1 MKIVLFLIAVVVLL
15 WLLKGGSS
23 RRPPQASRA
32 SRGAD
37 HGPAQAMLACAYCG
51 VHMPRDEVLP
61 GRGGVFC
68 SEAHRAAFE
77 TGPAK
82 GS

>member
-15 WLLKGGSS
+15 WLLKSGSS
-23 RRPPQASRA
+23 RRVPRQASR
-32 SRGAD
+32 
-37 HGPAQAMLACAYCG
+37 GPAPVATQAMLACAQCG
-51 VHMPRDEVLP
+51 VHLPRDEVLP

-77 TGPAK
+77 NGRAEAP
-82 GS
+82 